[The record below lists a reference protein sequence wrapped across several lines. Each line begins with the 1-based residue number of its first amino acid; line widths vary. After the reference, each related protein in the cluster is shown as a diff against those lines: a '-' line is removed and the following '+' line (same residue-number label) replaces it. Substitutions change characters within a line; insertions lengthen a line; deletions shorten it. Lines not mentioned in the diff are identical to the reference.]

1 MTRWK
6 RGDKIRWAFLEGLD
20 IGADNDPYL
29 DRLRIIQTPWF
40 GIYLHHIHR
49 PDREGDPHDH
59 PWWFA
64 SLVLAGSYEEDV
76 WPDKTVTFP
85 TWVVRK
91 RGRWSLR
98 SLNRDMAHIITE
110 VNGPLWTLVLVGPR
124 MSDWGFWQEG
134 RCIPFHEYYAENPER
149 I

>member
-1 MTRWK
+1 MTRGK
-6 RGDKIRWAFLEGLD
+6 RGDEIRWAFLEGLD

-29 DRLRIIQTPWF
+29 DRLRIVQTPWF

-49 PDREGDPHDH
+49 PDRENDPHDH
-59 PWWFA
+59 PWWFT
-64 SLVLAGSYEEDV
+64 SLVLAGSYRESV

-85 TWVVRK
+85 TWIVRK

-98 SLNRDMAHIITE
+98 SLNRNMAHIITE

-134 RCIPFHEYYAENPER
+134 RYIPFHEYPAGDP
-149 I
+149 